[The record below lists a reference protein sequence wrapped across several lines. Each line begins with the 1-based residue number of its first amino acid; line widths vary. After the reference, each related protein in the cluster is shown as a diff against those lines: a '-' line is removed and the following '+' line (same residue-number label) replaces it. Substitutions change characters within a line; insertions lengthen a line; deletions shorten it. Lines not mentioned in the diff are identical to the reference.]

1 MKKVYYGEA
10 GDEDG
15 KKEENNKSEEDYK
28 KRKRNRKLEKDND
41 EDRKAGKAKY
51 LRGIRT
57 KKCNKAER
65 GEEEKEMKKE

>member
-15 KKEENNKSEEDYK
+15 KKEENNKFEEDYK

-41 EDRKAGKAKY
+41 EDRSRKGEVSA
-51 LRGIRT
+51 R
-57 KKCNKAER
+57 NKD
-65 GEEEKEMKKE
+65 EKV